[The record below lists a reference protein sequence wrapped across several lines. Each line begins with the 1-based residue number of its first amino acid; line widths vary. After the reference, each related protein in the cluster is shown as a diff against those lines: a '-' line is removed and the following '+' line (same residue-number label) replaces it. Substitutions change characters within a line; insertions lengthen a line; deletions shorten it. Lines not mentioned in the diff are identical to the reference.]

1 MRHSP
6 GHSSSYALQ
15 ICPYQLWWE
24 EKCIAFIIFTLMFL
38 NDGERAKWKSWNM
51 TIRTLNLHFTFNYMY
66 YSSQHQCLTMIKYEM
81 RRNELGSKMS
91 EVCSSYRR
99 VYFRFDETSRTA
111 SICSFIHMA
120 IFCVCAFSF
129 NIWIPPTVVSQF
141 VLFGC
146 PSLLLFSGIHL
157 DVRVSIR

>member
-1 MRHSP
+1 
-6 GHSSSYALQ
+6 
-15 ICPYQLWWE
+15 
-24 EKCIAFIIFTLMFL
+24 MFL

-51 TIRTLNLHFTFNYMY
+51 TIRTLNQHFTFNYMY

-99 VYFRFDETSRTA
+99 VYFRFDETSRMY
-111 SICSFIHMA
+111 SSYMLIHSYGH
-120 IFCVCAFSF
+120 FFVCAFSF
-129 NIWIPPTVVSQF
+129 NIWIPPTVLSQF